1 MHQIIVLVEFYIKK
15 LMVNEKTFIFIH
27 KNCQRTLS
35 DKVVPIEK
43 KNEIQSFV
51 ENFFLHRLVYNLSSN
66 DFAFMDILGI
76 YLYLGAETVLFQY
89 SLDV

>member
-1 MHQIIVLVEFYIKK
+1 MQVRRVESLYEQPKFENTKD
-15 LMVNEKTFIFIH
+15 
-27 KNCQRTLS
+27 LS

-43 KNEIQSFV
+43 KNEILSFV
-51 ENFFLHRLVYNLSSN
+51 ENIFLHRLVYSLSSN

>member
-1 MHQIIVLVEFYIKK
+1 MSFILSSDSQTLQIMFELFSV
-15 LMVNEKTFIFIH
+15 
-27 KNCQRTLS
+27 QRTLS

-51 ENFFLHRLVYNLSSN
+51 ENFFLHRMVYSLSSN

>member
-1 MHQIIVLVEFYIKK
+1 MPLKQIPFFERYIT
-15 LMVNEKTFIFIH
+15 TFS
-27 KNCQRTLS
+27 QRTLS

-51 ENFFLHRLVYNLSSN
+51 ENFFLHRMVYSLSSN

>member
-1 MHQIIVLVEFYIKK
+1 MYQWKK
-15 LMVNEKTFIFIH
+15 ID
-27 KNCQRTLS
+27 QRTLS

-43 KNEIQSFV
+43 KNEIHGFV
-51 ENFFLHRLVYNLSSN
+51 EIFFLHRLVYSLSSN

-76 YLYLGAETVLFQY
+76 YLYLGAEAVLFQY

>member
-1 MHQIIVLVEFYIKK
+1 MLK
-15 LMVNEKTFIFIH
+15 
-27 KNCQRTLS
+27 RTLS
-35 DKVVPIEK
+35 DKVVSIEK

-51 ENFFLHRLVYNLSSN
+51 ENFFLHRMVYSLSSN
-66 DFAFMDILGI
+66 DFVFMDILGI